1 MSALYVLLSL
11 GALVLVAF
19 TTLFILGAVFH
30 LTRLGKELAGAL
42 HFSPKVAAPAVSAP
56 TAVRAPRSG
65 SAKEGAFTK
74 SGHTYAGA

>member
-19 TTLFILGAVFH
+19 STLFILGAVFH

-42 HFSPKVAAPAVSAP
+42 RLQPKVVASAASAP
-56 TAVRAPRSG
+56 TAVRAPRSEP
-65 SAKEGAFTK
+65 AKKGAFAK
-74 SGHTYAGA
+74 SRPTFAGA